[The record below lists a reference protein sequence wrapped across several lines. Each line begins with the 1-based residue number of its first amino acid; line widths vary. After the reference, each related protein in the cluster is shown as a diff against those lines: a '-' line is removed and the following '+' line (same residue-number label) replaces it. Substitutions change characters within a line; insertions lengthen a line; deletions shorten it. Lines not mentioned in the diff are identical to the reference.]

1 MKASE
6 TRFLPFLQGTKQ
18 FIIPI
23 YQRTYSWTLTQCE
36 QLWDDIKRVAA
47 NDTVSGH
54 FVGSIVYIDRGL
66 YQVTTVPELL
76 VIDGQQRLTTL
87 SLLLA
92 ALGKAMEERQ
102 VKLDVNRRKIKNN
115 YLLNNDEDDELRYK
129 LLLTQSDKETL
140 ISIVDGAAPPANPSL
155 RLTENY
161 EYFLGQ
167 LRRPEVDLATI
178 YHGIGK
184 LIIVDIALDRE
195 RDNPQLIFESLNS
208 TGLKLSQADL
218 IRNYILMGLPGKEQ
232 TELYNEYWFPME
244 QGFGHAEYAAQ
255 FDRFMRD
262 YLTIKTGRI
271 PNIGDVY
278 TVFKSWVQAQPTVPI
293 KDIVAGIFQ
302 YSTYFVRL
310 AFHRDNDPTIN
321 QILTDINTLRVDVAY
336 PFLLQVYDDYEQHRI
351 DRSTFIAIL
360 RLVESYVFRR
370 LICGIPTNSLNKT
383 FVTLYKEVKQ
393 NRYLD
398 SLKAA
403 FVVKDSYRRFPG
415 DEEFQREFVVKDVYS
430 LRNRNYLLRKLENF
444 DRDDLIDVESHT
456 IERILPP
463 TQHLPPAWREEL
475 GPQWKEIQAKYV
487 NTIGNVTLTDYAP
500 DLGERSFSVK
510 RDAPGGFASSL
521 LSLNHGLATLEAW
534 NEAAIQQRA
543 DVLAAV
549 AVKVWEYPSLPDA
562 TLRTMI
568 ASRDATDGPQYT
580 LDDHAEYLTG
590 AMLDVFESL
599 RKRILN
605 LDSSVREEVKKQYIA
620 YKSESNFVDIVPQ
633 KSRLRLSLNMRFDEI
648 DDPKGLC
655 KDVTNLGRWGNGDVE
670 VGVATLEG
678 IDDVMPLIRQAYAK
692 QRDEVEV

>member
-36 QLWDDIKRVAA
+36 QLWEDIKRVAV
-47 NDTVSGH
+47 NDSISGH

-92 ALGKAMEERQ
+92 ALGKVMEERQ

-129 LLLTQSDKETL
+129 LLLTQSDKDTL
-140 ISIVDGAAPPANPSL
+140 ISIIDDGTQPANPSL
-155 RLTENY
+155 RLSENY
-161 EYFLGQ
+161 EYFLSQ
-167 LRRPEVDLATI
+167 LRKPEVDLATI

-218 IRNYILMGLPGKEQ
+218 VRNYILMALPGKAQ
-232 TELYNEYWFPME
+232 TELYHEYWFPME
-244 QGFGHAEYAAQ
+244 QSFGHAEYATQ

-278 TVFKSWVQAQPTVPI
+278 TVFKGWVQAQPTAPI
-293 KDIVAGIFQ
+293 KDIVADIFQ
-302 YSTYFVRL
+302 YSKYFVRL
-310 AFHRDNDPTIN
+310 AFLKDDDAAIN
-321 QILTDINTLRVDVAY
+321 QILSDINTLRVDVAY
-336 PFLLQVYDDYEQHRI
+336 PFLLQVYDDYEQHLI

-383 FVTLYKEVKQ
+383 FATLYKELKQ
-393 NRYLD
+393 DRYLD

-415 DEEFQREFVVKDVYS
+415 DDEFQREFVVKDVYS
-430 LRNRNYLLRKLENF
+430 LRNRNYLLRKLEHF
-444 DRDDLIDVESHT
+444 ERDDLVDVESHT

-463 TQHLPPAWREEL
+463 SPNLSAGWRKEL

-487 NTIGNVTLTDYAP
+487 NTIGNVTLTNYEP
-500 DLGERSFSVK
+500 DFSERSFLAK
-510 RDAPGGFASSL
+510 RDTPGGFASSRL
-521 LSLNHGLATLEAW
+521 RLNQGLAALEGW
-534 NEAAIQQRA
+534 SEPAIQQRA
-543 DVLAAV
+543 DELAAV
-549 AVKVWEYPSLPDA
+549 AVKVWAYPSLADA
-562 TLRTMI
+562 TLQNVI
-568 ASRDATDGPQYT
+568 ATRDASDGPQYT

-590 AMLDVFESL
+590 SMLDIFESL

-633 KSRLRLSLNMRFDEI
+633 KSRLRLSLNMHFDEI
-648 DDPKGLC
+648 DDPQGLC
-655 KDVTNLGRWGNGDVE
+655 KDVTHLGRWGNGDVE
-670 VGVATLEG
+670 VGVATLAD
-678 IDDVMPLIRQAYAK
+678 IDNVMPLIRQAYAK